1 MRRLVAHLGN
11 SISATYILTNTSVC
25 VVPVLEFA
33 DAMRASDA
41 HHHLSTSN
49 IVSFEALGELFGQAH
64 DPTGDLASDL
74 VGRRYQDLLGELT
87 AITEYQWRSGNARGL
102 VKGFMLS
109 GPPGT
114 GKTTLAKR
122 LALEL
127 GRRFR
132 SDGEPPVVL
141 AFIDGG
147 EISRSRYGESEERIR
162 DIFLHARSGFTATRQ
177 RSVLLFDDVESI
189 FMARSSQHAKE
200 WHFSQDSVFFHAIDE
215 LDTSRSM
222 IVLTS
227 NRPDLIDE
235 AIRDRFLS
243 YVVDYPDL
251 ETLCAMIAQIPAVR
265 TMAPDQASAVAE
277 RLAEAVRTGVVR
289 SMRDGQRFALRA
301 FVNNLLSR
309 PSLAQ
314 DAAD

>member
-1 MRRLVAHLGN
+1 
-11 SISATYILTNTSVC
+11 
-25 VVPVLEFA
+25 
-33 DAMRASDA
+33 MRASDG
-41 HHHLSTSN
+41 HHHLSAGN
-49 IVSFEALGELFGQAH
+49 VISFEKLSLLFGGT
-64 DPTGDLASDL
+64 DDTGVVRGSEM
-74 VGRRYQDLLGELT
+74 VGDRYQDLLQEIA
-87 AITEYQWRSGNARGL
+87 AITEYQWRSGTTRGL

-122 LALEL
+122 LAYEL
-127 GRRFR
+127 GRRFEAE
-132 SDGEPPVVL
+132 DEPPVAL

-162 DIFLHARSGFTATRQ
+162 DIFLHAKSGFTAQGQ

-189 FMARSSQHAKE
+189 FMARGSQHAKE
-200 WHFSQDSVFFHAIDE
+200 WHFSQDSVFFHSIDD
-215 LDTSRSM
+215 LDTSRAT

-251 ETLCAMIAQIPAVR
+251 DTLLQMVQQIPAVEQLSG
-265 TMAPDQASAVAE
+265 TQQTTLKNDLIAAVKNG
-277 RLAEAVRTGVVR
+277 TVR
-289 SMRDGQRFALRA
+289 SMRDGQRFAMRH
-301 FVNNLLSR
+301 FVAKLLKKE
-309 PSLAQ
+309 SLAQ
-314 DAAD
+314 QAAE

>member
-1 MRRLVAHLGN
+1 MQSSEG
-11 SISATYILTNTSVC
+11 
-25 VVPVLEFA
+25 
-33 DAMRASDA
+33 
-41 HHHLSTSN
+41 HHHLSAGNVIT
-49 IVSFEALGELFGQAH
+49 FEKLSLLFGGT
-64 DPTGDLASDL
+64 DDTGVVRGSEM
-74 VGRRYQDLLGELT
+74 VGERYQALLQEIA
-87 AITEYQWRSGNARGL
+87 AITEYQWRSGTTRGL

-122 LALEL
+122 LAYEL
-127 GRRFR
+127 GRRFEAE
-132 SDGEPPVVL
+132 DEPPVVL

-162 DIFLHARSGFTATRQ
+162 DIFLHARSGFTAQGQ

-189 FMARSSQHAKE
+189 FMARGSQHAKE
-200 WHFSQDSVFFHAIDE
+200 WHFSQDSVFFHSIDD
-215 LDTSRSM
+215 LDTSRST

-251 ETLCAMIAQIPAVR
+251 DTLLQMVQQIPAIEQLSGAQQTALKNDLIAAVKNR
-265 TMAPDQASAVAE
+265 T
-277 RLAEAVRTGVVR
+277 VR
-289 SMRDGQRFALRA
+289 SMRDGQRFAMRH
-301 FVNNLLSR
+301 FVAQLLKKE
-309 PSLAQ
+309 SLALQ
-314 DAAD
+314 IAE

>member
-1 MRRLVAHLGN
+1 
-11 SISATYILTNTSVC
+11 
-25 VVPVLEFA
+25 
-33 DAMRASDA
+33 MRASDG
-41 HHHLSTSN
+41 HHHLSAGNVIT
-49 IVSFEALGELFGQAH
+49 FEKLSLLFGGT
-64 DPTGDLASDL
+64 DDTGVARGSEM
-74 VGRRYQDLLGELT
+74 VGDRYQDLLQEIA
-87 AITEYQWRSGNARGL
+87 AITEYQWRSGTTCGL

-122 LALEL
+122 LAYDL
-127 GRRFR
+127 GRRFQAE
-132 SDGEPPVVL
+132 DEPPVAL

-162 DIFLHARSGFTATRQ
+162 DIFLHARSGFTAQGQ

-189 FMARSSQHAKE
+189 FMARGSQHAKE
-200 WHFSQDSVFFHAIDE
+200 WHFSQDSVFFHSIDD
-215 LDTSRSM
+215 LDTSRAT

-251 ETLCAMIAQIPAVR
+251 DTLLQMVQQIPAVEQLSG
-265 TMAPDQASAVAE
+265 TQQTTLKNDLIAAVKNG
-277 RLAEAVRTGVVR
+277 TVR
-289 SMRDGQRFALRA
+289 SMRDGQRFAMRH
-301 FVNNLLSR
+301 FVAKLLKKE
-309 PSLAQ
+309 SLAQ
-314 DAAD
+314 QAAD

>member
-1 MRRLVAHLGN
+1 
-11 SISATYILTNTSVC
+11 
-25 VVPVLEFA
+25 
-33 DAMRASDA
+33 MRASDG
-41 HHHLSTSN
+41 HHHLSAGN
-49 IVSFEALGELFGQAH
+49 VISFEKLSLLFGGT
-64 DPTGDLASDL
+64 DDTGVVRGSEM
-74 VGRRYQDLLGELT
+74 VGDRYRDLLQEIA
-87 AITEYQWRSGNARGL
+87 AITEYQWRSGTTRGL

-122 LALEL
+122 LAYEL
-127 GRRFR
+127 GRRFEAE
-132 SDGEPPVVL
+132 DEPPVAL

-162 DIFLHARSGFTATRQ
+162 DIFLHARSGFTAQGQ

-189 FMARSSQHAKE
+189 FMARGSQHAKE
-200 WHFSQDSVFFHAIDE
+200 WHFSQDSVFFHSIDD
-215 LDTSRSM
+215 LDTSRAT

-251 ETLCAMIAQIPAVR
+251 DTLLQMVQQIPAVEQL
-265 TMAPDQASAVAE
+265 TGTQQTTLKNDLIAAVKNG
-277 RLAEAVRTGVVR
+277 TVR
-289 SMRDGQRFALRA
+289 SMRDGQRFAMRH
-301 FVNNLLSR
+301 FVAKLLKKD
-309 PSLAQ
+309 SLAQ
-314 DAAD
+314 QIAE

>member
-1 MRRLVAHLGN
+1 ML
-11 SISATYILTNTSVC
+11 
-25 VVPVLEFA
+25 
-33 DAMRASDA
+33 ASNG
-41 HHHLSTSN
+41 HHHLSAGN
-49 IVSFEALGELFGQAH
+49 VISFEKLSLLFGGT
-64 DPTGDLASDL
+64 DDTGVVRGSEM
-74 VGRRYQDLLGELT
+74 VGDRYQDLLQEIA
-87 AITEYQWRSGNARGL
+87 AITEYQWRSGATRGL

-122 LALEL
+122 LAYEL
-127 GRRFR
+127 GRRFEAE
-132 SDGEPPVVL
+132 DEPPVAL

-162 DIFLHARSGFTATRQ
+162 DIFLHAKSGFTAQGQ

-189 FMARSSQHAKE
+189 FMARGSQHAKE
-200 WHFSQDSVFFHAIDE
+200 WHFSQDSVFFHSIDD
-215 LDTSRSM
+215 LDTSRAT

-251 ETLCAMIAQIPAVR
+251 DTLLQMVQQIPAIEQLSG
-265 TMAPDQASAVAE
+265 TQQTTLKNDLIAAVKNG
-277 RLAEAVRTGVVR
+277 TVR
-289 SMRDGQRFALRA
+289 SMRDGQRFAMRH
-301 FVNNLLSR
+301 FVAKLLKKE
-309 PSLAQ
+309 SLAQ
-314 DAAD
+314 QAAE

>member
-1 MRRLVAHLGN
+1 MQ
-11 SISATYILTNTSVC
+11 TN
-25 VVPVLEFA
+25 EG
-33 DAMRASDA
+33 
-41 HHHLSTSN
+41 HHHLSAGN
-49 IVSFEALGELFGQAH
+49 VISFEKLSLLFGGT
-64 DPTGDLASDL
+64 DDTGGVRSEM
-74 VGRRYQDLLGELT
+74 VGDRYRDLLQEIA
-87 AITEYQWRSGNARGL
+87 AITEYQWRSGTTRGL

-122 LALEL
+122 LAYEL
-127 GRRFR
+127 GRRFEAEN
-132 SDGEPPVVL
+132 EPPVAL

-162 DIFLHARSGFTATRQ
+162 DIFIHARSGFTAQGQ

-189 FMARSSQHAKE
+189 FMARGSQHAKE
-200 WHFSQDSVFFHAIDE
+200 WHFSQDSVFFHSIDD
-215 LDTSRSM
+215 LDTSRST

-251 ETLCAMIAQIPAVR
+251 DTLLQMVQQIPAIEQLSATQR
-265 TMAPDQASAVAE
+265 TALKHDLIAAVKN
-277 RLAEAVRTGVVR
+277 RTVR
-289 SMRDGQRFALRA
+289 SMRDGQRFAMRH
-301 FVNNLLSR
+301 FVAKLLKKE
-309 PSLAQ
+309 SLAQ
-314 DAAD
+314 QIAE

>member
-1 MRRLVAHLGN
+1 
-11 SISATYILTNTSVC
+11 
-25 VVPVLEFA
+25 
-33 DAMRASDA
+33 MRASDG
-41 HHHLSTSN
+41 HHHLSAGN
-49 IVSFEALGELFGQAH
+49 VISFDKLSLLFGGT
-64 DPTGDLASDL
+64 DDEGVVRGSEMVGD
-74 VGRRYQDLLGELT
+74 RYQDLLQEIA
-87 AITEYQWRSGNARGL
+87 AIAEYQWRSGTTRGL

-122 LALEL
+122 LAYEL
-127 GRRFR
+127 GRRFEAE
-132 SDGEPPVVL
+132 DEPPVAL

-162 DIFLHARSGFTATRQ
+162 DIFLHARSGFTAQGQ

-189 FMARSSQHAKE
+189 FMARGSQHAKE
-200 WHFSQDSVFFHAIDE
+200 WHFSQDSVFFHSIDD
-215 LDTSRSM
+215 LDTSRAT

-251 ETLCAMIAQIPAVR
+251 DTLLRMVQQIPASNKHR
-265 TMAPDQASAVAE
+265 
-277 RLAEAVRTGVVR
+277 VR
-289 SMRDGQRFALRA
+289 SFRIALH
-301 FVNNLLSR
+301 
-309 PSLAQ
+309 
-314 DAAD
+314 

>member
-1 MRRLVAHLGN
+1 
-11 SISATYILTNTSVC
+11 
-25 VVPVLEFA
+25 
-33 DAMRASDA
+33 MRASDG
-41 HHHLSTSN
+41 HHHLSAGN
-49 IVSFEALGELFGQAH
+49 VISFEKLSLLFGGT
-64 DPTGDLASDL
+64 DDTGVVRGSEM
-74 VGRRYQDLLGELT
+74 VGDRYQDLLQEIA
-87 AITEYQWRSGNARGL
+87 AITEYQWRSGTTRGL

-122 LALEL
+122 LAYEL
-127 GRRFR
+127 GRRFEAE
-132 SDGEPPVVL
+132 DEPPVAL

-162 DIFLHARSGFTATRQ
+162 DIFLHARSGFTAQGQ

-189 FMARSSQHAKE
+189 FMARGSQHAKE
-200 WHFSQDSVFFHAIDE
+200 WHFSQDSVFFHSIDD
-215 LDTSRSM
+215 LDTSRAT

-251 ETLCAMIAQIPAVR
+251 DTLLQMVQQIPAIEQLSG
-265 TMAPDQASAVAE
+265 TQQTTLKNDLIAAVKNG
-277 RLAEAVRTGVVR
+277 TVR
-289 SMRDGQRFALRA
+289 SMRDGQRFAMRH
-301 FVNNLLSR
+301 FVAKLLKKE
-309 PSLAQ
+309 SLAQ
-314 DAAD
+314 QIAD

>member
-1 MRRLVAHLGN
+1 
-11 SISATYILTNTSVC
+11 
-25 VVPVLEFA
+25 
-33 DAMRASDA
+33 MRASDG
-41 HHHLSTSN
+41 HHHLSAGN
-49 IVSFEALGELFGQAH
+49 VIPFEKLSLLFGGTDDAGVVRGSEMV
-64 DPTGDLASDL
+64 GD
-74 VGRRYQDLLGELT
+74 RYQDLLQEIA
-87 AITEYQWRSGNARGL
+87 AITEYQWRSGTTRGL

-122 LALEL
+122 LAYEL
-127 GRRFR
+127 GRRFEAE
-132 SDGEPPVVL
+132 DEPPVAL

-162 DIFLHARSGFTATRQ
+162 DIFLHARSGFTAQGQ

-189 FMARSSQHAKE
+189 FMARGSQHAKE
-200 WHFSQDSVFFHAIDE
+200 WHFSQDSVFFHSIDD
-215 LDTSRSM
+215 LDTSRAT

-251 ETLCAMIAQIPAVR
+251 DTLLQMVQQIPAIEQLSGAQQ
-265 TMAPDQASAVAE
+265 TTLKNDLIAAVKNG
-277 RLAEAVRTGVVR
+277 TVR
-289 SMRDGQRFALRA
+289 SMRDGQRFAMRH
-301 FVNNLLSR
+301 FVAKLLKKE
-309 PSLAQ
+309 SLAQ
-314 DAAD
+314 QIAD